1 MFGMGF
7 FVLIY
12 RIIPQGWHGRFFML
26 MGLYIILGIFEML
39 GVASIMPFVA
49 LLSDP
54 TAIAKSSIGRVLGS
68 VSKVPV
74 DQLPVHYVGL
84 VVLFLFIIGNLLG
97 LSSLWLAI
105 RFSAKL
111 GMKLSGDVAAGF
123 FNRGI
128 SFLRSESP
136 SVLASYTIR
145 EVDRAVT
152 GGILQLCL
160 IISKLFQ
167 IVLVVGLLVF
177 VSPMFSA
184 VFVVVAT
191 AMYTF
196 FFSVLR
202 DRMAKSGESILE
214 ATGRANQTA
223 TELYASGK
231 EVIVRGNL
239 DYFISNIRGWLLKC
253 NKADEVSRVFP
264 MVPKYLIELVA
275 FSLLLS
281 LPIYRSW
288 SGGDYRSVVPFVA
301 LFAYAGYRLLPSLQQ
316 VYASLSI
323 LKFNTPAIEYL
334 GHHLGVGGT
343 QKVKPT
349 RVTKLNHAIF
359 LQGVGYNYPG
369 ADQTALSNLTFQI
382 SRGEKLAIVGLS
394 GSGKTTLLDILL
406 GLVVPSEG
414 TILIDTMDCPKNE
427 IAWSRNALGYAPQMP
442 LILGASVAENIAFGV
457 DRDAIDMQRCTL
469 VAEFASVHEVIL
481 ALPEG
486 YDTRLGGDGSGVALS
501 GGEYQRIA
509 IARAMYHS
517 PEIVV
522 LDEPTSALDPTLSAR
537 LVARLCDPDFDKT
550 VIMVTHDW
558 DALPAFDKI
567 VVIDG
572 GRIIGMG
579 PFDEVTT
586 QVEELRKREAE
597 KK

>member
-1 MFGMGF
+1 MSF

-26 MGLYIILGIFEML
+26 MGLYIVLGIFEML

-54 TAIAKSSIGRVLGS
+54 TALAKSSIGQVLGT

-84 VVLFLFIIGNLLG
+84 VVLFLFIIGNVLG

-111 GMKLSGDVAAGF
+111 GMQLAGDVATGF
-123 FNRGI
+123 FNRGVP
-128 SFLRSESP
+128 FLRTESP
-136 SVLASYTIR
+136 SVLANYTIR

-167 IVLVVGLLVF
+167 VLLVVVLLVF
-177 VSPMFSA
+177 VSPLFSF
-184 VFVVVAT
+184 VFVVIST
-191 AMYTF
+191 IMYTF
-196 FFSVLR
+196 FFRVLR
-202 DRMAKSGESILE
+202 TQMAMSGEAILE

-239 DYFISNIRGWLLKC
+239 DYFVGDIRGWLLKC
-253 NKADEVSRVFP
+253 HKADEVSRVYP

-334 GHHLGVGGT
+334 SYHLQPET
-343 QKVKPT
+343 SQKVIPAT
-349 RVTKLNHAIF
+349 LTKMSREISLE
-359 LQGVGYNYPG
+359 GVSYSYPRSE
-369 ADQTALSNLTFQI
+369 QTALFGITFRI
-382 SRGEKLAIVGLS
+382 YRGEKIAVVGLS
-394 GSGKTTLLDILL
+394 GSGKTTLLDLLL
-406 GLVVPSEG
+406 GLVIPSEG
-414 TILIDTMDCPKNE
+414 RIIIDGRGCQGHGFV
-427 IAWSRNALGYAPQMP
+427 WSRDVLGYAPQMP
-442 LILGASVAENIAFGV
+442 LILGASVAENIAFGIAK
-457 DRDAIDMQRCTL
+457 DAIDMGQCIA
-469 VAEFASVHEVIL
+469 VAEFACIDEVIL

-486 YDTRLGGDGSGVALS
+486 FCTTLGGDGSGVSLS
-501 GGEYQRIA
+501 GGECQRIA

-522 LDEPTSALDPTLSAR
+522 LDEPTSALDPTISAR
-537 LVARLCDPDFDKT
+537 LVARLCNPSFDKT

-558 DALPAFDKI
+558 DALPVFDKI
-567 VVIDG
+567 VLIDG
-572 GRIIGMG
+572 GRMIGIG
-579 PFDEVTT
+579 TYDEVKAL
-586 QVEELRKREAE
+586 VEELRKREA
-597 KK
+597 KRN